1 MKMMRNLI
9 NPDPAHERKNPVL
22 LERNEKGLNLGLGT
36 AVEDPVKETEK
47 VVLEEMIETIGE
59 AVPGVEER
67 LTCGDMINMMRLM
80 LMVVDV
86 DVIEAVVTETE
97 RVVQAV
103 MMIIDI
109 MKDIEMK
116 VILGKNIVQSNCS
129 LNCCTD
135 SNGS

>member
-80 LMVVDV
+80 LIV

-109 MKDIEMK
+109 MIDIEMK
-116 VILGKNIVQSNCS
+116 VILGKNIVQRIV
-129 LNCCTD
+129 L
-135 SNGS
+135 